1 MLEKVVFVLKD
12 FHEFWDTP
20 NVKRKLRNLSQRLEP
35 SGKIMVII
43 NPNKHVPDELK
54 DEVANIDLPMPR
66 EKELNE
72 ALQTLESS
80 LKNVKVDLDPLQRQ
94 KFLQAALGLS
104 GSQALRVFRKAA
116 VQQKGLIDEQA
127 IKLITEE
134 KRQVIRQSEAL
145 EFFPVTETM
154 ADIGGLEQLKEW
166 LELRQGAFSKEAQE
180 YNLPSP
186 KGIALIGIPGQGK
199 A

>member
-1 MLEKVVFVLKD
+1 
-12 FHEFWDTP
+12 
-20 NVKRKLRNLSQRLEP
+20 
-35 SGKIMVII
+35 
-43 NPNKHVPDELK
+43 
-54 DEVANIDLPMPR
+54 MPR

-72 ALQTLESS
+72 ALQTLETW
-80 LKNVKVDLDPLQRQ
+80 LNLKVDLDPLQRQ

-145 EFFPVTETM
+145 S
-154 ADIGGLEQLKEW
+154 
-166 LELRQGAFSKEAQE
+166 FS
-180 YNLPSP
+180 L
-186 KGIALIGIPGQGK
+186 
-199 A
+199 